1 MRVKAE
7 EVRTTAHDISRAG
20 AGLEKAADVAARPQ
34 RSLPAKIA
42 FGVSSLR
49 LGIGLF
55 RVGTTLVKRHPLV
68 GTLLIA
74 GLVWTL
80 ATPRLRRGSSPYD

>member
-1 MRVKAE
+1 MHSEAE
-7 EVRTTAHDISRAG
+7 DVRAAARGIAQAG
-20 AGLEKAADVAARPQ
+20 AGLESAADAAARPR

-49 LGIGLF
+49 LGMGLF
-55 RVGTTLVKRHPLV
+55 RVGTTLLKRHPLV

-74 GLVWTL
+74 GLVWAL
-80 ATPRLRRGSSPYD
+80 ATPRVRADRSS